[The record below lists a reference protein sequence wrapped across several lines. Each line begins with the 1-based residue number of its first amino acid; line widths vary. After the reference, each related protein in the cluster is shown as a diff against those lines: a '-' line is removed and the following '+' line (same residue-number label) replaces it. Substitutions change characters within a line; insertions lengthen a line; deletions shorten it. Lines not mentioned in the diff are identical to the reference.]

1 MANSELENTKSW
13 FIERAQIYRMQMTDL
28 KVDSSEIPNGI
39 VRYRYKILDILGLMS
54 YRFQDWLR
62 N

>member
-28 KVDSSEIPNGI
+28 KVDSSEIPKGI